1 MVTIL
6 SVDGGGI
13 RGIIPAT
20 VLSEVE
26 RRTGRPIAALFDLV
40 AGTSTGGIL
49 AAMLT
54 VPDGLGQPRY
64 TAQEALA
71 AYLEHGGAIFRR
83 NPLRQ
88 AATLGGLIRPTYSP
102 RALERM
108 LDRYL
113 GQARLHAT
121 LTEILV
127 TAYDMDSATPW
138 FFKTSFARQHR
149 GPLDDPLLSQVVRAT
164 TAAPTYFPP
173 LALEGRCLVDGG
185 VFASNPALCAY
196 AEARNMYP
204 GERDFLLLSLG
215 TGLQEHVRP
224 CAQVENWGI
233 IKWAVPISGVMLNA
247 SSATVDYQLRAL
259 LGPQSYLRC
268 QVQLVGASPDMDDAS
283 PENLRC
289 LAALGEQT
297 VRQNEADLN
306 RFCRALVERERQPAR
321 QNRVSQG
328 EALRAR
334 LGAFASSP
342 LP

>member
-215 TGLQEHVRP
+215 TGLQEHARP
-224 CAQVENWGI
+224 CAQVEN
-233 IKWAVPISGVMLNA
+233 
-247 SSATVDYQLRAL
+247 RAL
-259 LGPQSYLRC
+259 SNGLPS
-268 QVQLVGASPDMDDAS
+268 
-283 PENLRC
+283 
-289 LAALGEQT
+289 AA
-297 VRQNEADLN
+297 
-306 RFCRALVERERQPAR
+306 
-321 QNRVSQG
+321 
-328 EALRAR
+328 
-334 LGAFASSP
+334 
-342 LP
+342 